1 MKLISSFSLGLSLL
15 SLCAASQA
23 QKAEKDIPYA
33 MPVQQMKM
41 TASELATEQDRI
53 PLTRQEAE
61 QIALKNNPGIH
72 IRQLLA
78 KMQHE
83 RVRER
88 RADILPELSGNMTG
102 VEAMTGTRLSSGS
115 LTASTLAE
123 HAGMGL
129 QASQRIYDF
138 GRTQNLI
145 ASEKLLERSRNSDLE
160 ATRQDIVLAV
170 NQVFYAALEAQ
181 ASVCVARQTIL
192 ARQALVDQVKAL
204 TAAKL
209 RSELDLSFAEV
220 NLSQAQLLQL
230 RMQNNFDAAMASLDA
245 VLGIDHH
252 IRYRLQDD
260 PGTDPILPG
269 SLDELMKEAIANRPD
284 LQSLEWQRQSDLR
297 ASKAAKEKIL
307 PTISAIGAVG
317 YTLTGAS
324 SYFVQDHYGAVGGN
338 LSIPIFNG
346 FRYSAESSAAHMQVH
361 VDDERKRAKIEQIAR
376 DVKETWLSA
385 RTDLERVHVTQALL
399 TQANTALDLAKTRY
413 DLGLSSI
420 VELSQAQLQQTEAA
434 IGNANALSQYR
445 LDLATIRYQTGVSF

>member
-1 MKLISSFSLGLSLL
+1 
-15 SLCAASQA
+15 
-23 QKAEKDIPYA
+23 
-33 MPVQQMKM
+33 
-41 TASELATEQDRI
+41 
-53 PLTRQEAE
+53 
-61 QIALKNNPGIH
+61 
-72 IRQLLA
+72 
-78 KMQHE
+78 
-83 RVRER
+83 
-88 RADILPELSGNMTG
+88 
-102 VEAMTGTRLSSGS
+102 MTGTRLSSGS
-115 LTASTLAE
+115 LTASILAE

-145 ASEKLLERSRNSDLE
+145 AAEKLQEKARNSDLE

-170 NQVFYAALEAQ
+170 NQVFYTALEAQ
-181 ASVCVARQTIL
+181 ASVGVARQTVL

-245 VLGIDHH
+245 VLGIDLH
-252 IRYRLQDD
+252 IRYRLQEDS
-260 PGTDPILPG
+260 GGEFALPD
-269 SLDELMKEAIANRPD
+269 SLDELLKAAIANRPD

-297 ASKAAKEKIL
+297 ASKAARDKLL
-307 PTISAIGAVG
+307 PTINAVGTVG
-317 YTLTGAS
+317 YTPTGAS
-324 SYFVQDHYGAVGGN
+324 SYFTQDHYGAVGGN

-346 FRYSAESSAAHMQVH
+346 FRYAAESTEARMQVH
-361 VDDERKRAKIEQIAR
+361 VDEERKRAKMEQIAR

-385 RTDLERVHVTQALL
+385 HTDLERVHVTKAMLK
-399 TQANTALDLAKTRY
+399 QANTALDLAKTRY

-445 LDLATIRYQTGVSF
+445 LDLATIRYQIGGSL

>member
-1 MKLISSFSLGLSLL
+1 MKLISSFFPGCILL
-15 SLCAASQA
+15 SLCAVSPAQETGKNLPDAPTA
-23 QKAEKDIPYA
+23 QKT
-33 MPVQQMKM
+33 KM
-41 TASELATEQDRI
+41 QASEPATQQDRI

-72 IRQLLA
+72 VRQLLA

-83 RVRER
+83 RLRER
-88 RADILPELSGNMTG
+88 RADMLPELSGNLTG

-129 QASQRIYDF
+129 LASQRIYDF

-145 ASEKLLERSRNSDLE
+145 TAEKLQEKARNSDLE

-181 ASVCVARQTIL
+181 ASVGVARQTVA

-204 TAAKL
+204 TTAKL

-220 NLSQAQLLQL
+220 NLSQAKLLQL

-252 IRYRLQDD
+252 IRYRLQEDSD
-260 PGTDPILPG
+260 AEPVLPN
-269 SLDELMKEAIANRPD
+269 SLDELMQSAIANRPD

-297 ASKAAKEKIL
+297 ASKAAKEKSL
-307 PTISAIGAVG
+307 PTISALGAVG
-317 YTLTGAS
+317 YTPAGAS
-324 SYFVQDHYGAVGGN
+324 SYFTQDHYGAVGGN
-338 LSIPIFNG
+338 INIPIFNG
-346 FRYSAESSAAHMQVH
+346 LRYSAESSEARMQVR

-385 RTDLERVHVTQALL
+385 RTDLERVHVTLAML

-445 LDLATIRYQTGVSF
+445 LDLATIRYQIGGAF

>member
-1 MKLISSFSLGLSLL
+1 MKLISSFSLGFFLL

-23 QKAEKDIPYA
+23 QKAEKNLPYA
-33 MPVQQMKM
+33 MPTQQIKM
-41 TASELATEQDRI
+41 TASKLATEQDRI
-53 PLTRQEAE
+53 PLSRQEAE

-145 ASEKLLERSRNSDLE
+145 ASEKLLERSRDSDLE
-160 ATRQDIVLAV
+160 ATRQDILLAV

-181 ASVCVARQTIL
+181 ASVGVARQTIL

-252 IRYRLQDD
+252 IRYSLQDD
-260 PGTDPILPG
+260 PGADPILPD

-297 ASKAAKEKIL
+297 ASKAAKEKLL
-307 PTISAIGAVG
+307 PTISAVGAVG
-317 YTLTGAS
+317 YTPTGAS
-324 SYFVQDHYGAVGGN
+324 SYFAQDHYGAVGGN

-346 FRYSAESSAAHMQVH
+346 FRYSAESSAAHMQVR

-376 DVKETWLSA
+376 DVKESWLSA
-385 RTDLERVHVTQALL
+385 RTDLERVHVTQAML
-399 TQANTALDLAKTRY
+399 TQTNTALDLAKTRY
-413 DLGLSSI
+413 NLGLSSI

-445 LDLATIRYQTGVSF
+445 LDLATIRYQIGGAF